1 MMISFKTLLL
11 LTFVPLAFTSC
22 NSEKKHHEKKLSE
35 ETMDAYSVRYDLE
48 NPSQKIRLP
57 NSLQEI
63 SGLSFYKNNQLACIN
78 DEQGKVFIFDLDKK
92 EISEKIPFG
101 KTGDYEGVEVVGNEV
116 FVLKSNGMIKGFKIG
131 EAFER
136 QIDCTNP
143 DVLEYEG
150 LSYDPTTDNLL
161 LAAKV
166 RIKDKDDKKTIYAY
180 SFKNQVL
187 SKYISIPEEVVKTKI
202 GGKLFRPS
210 GIAIHPLTQEI
221 FIVASQG
228 KKLLILSKDGEKEA
242 LIDLNS
248 SLFRQPE
255 GICFT
260 PNGNLYI
267 SSEGDG
273 GDGYILAFDYKK

>member
-1 MMISFKTLLL
+1 MISFKTLLL
-11 LTFVPLAFTSC
+11 LIFVPFAFISC
-22 NSEKKHHEKKLSE
+22 DSKKKHQEKNINE
-35 ETMDAYSVRYDLE
+35 ENMDLYSVKYDLE
-48 NPSQKIRLP
+48 NPSQKIKLP
-57 NSLQEI
+57 NSLQEV

-101 KTGDYEGVEVVGNEV
+101 KTGDYEGIEVVGNEV

-136 QIDCTNP
+136 EIDCTNP

-150 LSYDPTTDNLL
+150 LSYDPSTDNLL
-161 LAAKV
+161 LAAKERV
-166 RIKDKDDKKTIYAY
+166 KDKDDKKTIYAY
-180 SFKNQVL
+180 SFKNKVL

-202 GGKLFRPS
+202 GGKDFRPS

-242 LIDLNS
+242 LIDLNA
-248 SLFRQPE
+248 SLFKQPE

>member
-1 MMISFKTLLL
+1 MIYFKTLLL
-11 LTFVPLAFTSC
+11 LTFVPFAFTSC
-22 NSEKKHHEKKLSE
+22 NSDKKHEGNKHSE
-35 ETMDAYSVRYDLE
+35 ETMDAYSVKYDLE
-48 NPSQKIRLP
+48 NPSQKIKLP

-63 SGLSFYKNNQLACIN
+63 SGLSFYKNNELACIN

-187 SKYISIPEEVVKTKI
+187 SKYISIPEEAVKTKI